1 MTPPEPVMDASD
13 EGSAPR
19 RRLDSM
25 IAGRRRASDAPST
38 SRSSRSSGKSD
49 EKAADQAADKGDEK
63 SDDKGTSSRSSSSR
77 SRTRSDGDE
86 KPARRRRS
94 ASESRETTDD
104 DDKPRVRRGRRG
116 GTGRT
121 RDEEAPRSEEQPD
134 ASSEAVEPKG
144 TTGAT
149 DTTDT
154 TEVEEKPVR
163 RRRRTE
169 TSGDGAD
176 GNLGEIRQAVA
187 RQEAMLL
194 ELAQGID
201 QLGTRIVNS
210 GYRPRVAIFVDVP
223 NLIYGY
229 EGDGFLNMGK
239 LLQLITEGRDLVR
252 ATAYSPV
259 SDDPREPVEQQR
271 FVAPFVPHEYR
282 IVTKPLKRF
291 SDGSIKGNFD
301 VEMAVDM
308 VMMADRVD
316 VICIVSGD
324 ADFAR
329 AVEVVQQKGVRVEV
343 VAFAGSTSIE
353 MRALADHYFEL
364 DKVVKQIL

>member
-1 MTPPEPVMDASD
+1 MTPPEPVLDASD
-13 EGSAPR
+13 EGTAPR

-25 IAGRRRASDAPST
+25 IAGRRRASDSPRST
-38 SRSSRSSGKSD
+38 SGSGSGSSSG
-49 EKAADQAADKGDEK
+49 
-63 SDDKGTSSRSSSSR
+63 SSSSR
-77 SRTRSDGDE
+77 SRRSSDDADAE
-86 KPARRRRS
+86 EEPKPPRARRT
-94 ASESRETTDD
+94 ASTDTDTAED
-104 DDKPRVRRGRRG
+104 DDKPRVRRSRRG
-116 GTGRT
+116 GRGRT
-121 RDEEAPRSEEQPD
+121 RDEDAPTAEAEAPESAADEPEEP
-134 ASSEAVEPKG
+134 A
-144 TTGAT
+144 
-149 DTTDT
+149 DT
-154 TEVEEKPVR
+154 TEVVEKPVR
-163 RRRRTE
+163 RTRRAAS
-169 TSGDGAD
+169 TSDAD
-176 GNLGEIRQAVA
+176 PGEIGALREAVA
-187 RQEAMLL
+187 RQEAMLA
-194 ELAQGID
+194 ELREGME

-210 GYRPRVAIFVDVP
+210 GYRPRVAVFVDVP
-223 NLIYGY
+223 NIIYGY
-229 EGDGFLNMGK
+229 EGDGSINMGK
-239 LLQLITEGRDLVR
+239 LLKLITEGRDLVR

-364 DKVVKQIL
+364 DRQVKQIL

>member
-1 MTPPEPVMDASD
+1 MTPPEPIMDASD

-19 RRLDSM
+19 SRRLDSM
-25 IAGRRRASDAPST
+25 IAGRRRASDAPRT
-38 SRSSRSSGKSD
+38 
-49 EKAADQAADKGDEK
+49 
-63 SDDKGTSSRSSSSR
+63 TSSSR
-77 SRTRSDGDE
+77 SDDGDE
-86 KPARRRRS
+86 KPARRTRRS
-94 ASESRETTDD
+94 DDSDEKPARTRSARPARAKSDD
-104 DDKPRVRRGRRG
+104 DTEEKPARAARASAADSDSDDDGDKPRVRRSRRG
-116 GTGRT
+116 GRGRT
-121 RDEEAPRSEEQPD
+121 RDDVPQTDGDGSETPEAFAETDD
-134 ASSEAVEPKG
+134 AE
-144 TTGAT
+144 
-149 DTTDT
+149 DT
-154 TEVEEKPVR
+154 TEVEAKPKPRTR
-163 RRRRTE
+163 RAA
-169 TSGDGAD
+169 SVSDDGD
-176 GNLGEIRQAVA
+176 LGLLREAVE
-187 RQEAMLL
+187 RQEAMLA
-194 ELAQGID
+194 ELREGIEG
-201 QLGTRIVNS
+201 LGDRIVRS

-229 EGDGFLNMGK
+229 EGDGSLNMGK
-239 LLQLITEGRDLVR
+239 LLKMITEGRDLVR

-353 MRALADHYFEL
+353 MRAIADHYFEL
-364 DKVVKQIL
+364 DRVVKQIL

>member
-1 MTPPEPVMDASD
+1 MEASD

-19 RRLDSM
+19 SRRLDSM
-25 IAGRRRASDAPST
+25 IVGRRRASDAPAT
-38 SRSSRSSGKSD
+38 
-49 EKAADQAADKGDEK
+49 
-63 SDDKGTSSRSSSSR
+63 RSSSSTPAR
-77 SRTRSDGDE
+77 STRSASDDDE
-86 KPARRRRS
+86 KPTRTRRARPAATDEGEQAEEKPKRTRRAP
-94 ASESRETTDD
+94 ASDADSGDEE
-104 DDKPRVRRGRRG
+104 DKPRVRRSRRG
-116 GTGRT
+116 GRGRT
-121 RDEEAPRSEEQPD
+121 RADDDAPRSERTAD
-134 ASSEAVEPKG
+134 DDG
-144 TTGAT
+144 
-149 DTTDT
+149 DT
-154 TEVEEKPVR
+154 TEEPEDTTSVEEKPKPR
-163 RRRRTE
+163 TRRTAAA
-169 TSGDGAD
+169 SDGDLGA
-176 GNLGEIRQAVA
+176 LQEALT
-187 RQEAMLL
+187 RQEAMLA
-194 ELAQGID
+194 ELREGIEN
-201 QLGTRIVNS
+201 LGGRIVSS

-229 EGDGFLNMGK
+229 EGDGSLNMGK
-239 LLQLITEGRDLVR
+239 LLAMITEGRDLVR

-353 MRALADHYFEL
+353 MRAIADHYREL
-364 DKVVKQIL
+364 DRVVKQIL

>member
-1 MTPPEPVMDASD
+1 MTPPEPVLEASD

-25 IAGRRRASDAPST
+25 IAGRRRASDS
-38 SRSSRSSGKSD
+38 
-49 EKAADQAADKGDEK
+49 
-63 SDDKGTSSRSSSSR
+63 
-77 SRTRSDGDE
+77 SRTRAEESEKPSGRSSDRSSDRAADRDDE
-86 KPARRRRS
+86 KPARGRRA
-94 ASESRETTDD
+94 ASEDRDD
-104 DDKPRVRRGRRG
+104 EGGDKPRVRRTRR
-116 GTGRT
+116 TARPRA
-121 RDEEAPRSEEQPD
+121 RDEEQESPRAEVTTAEEPAP
-134 ASSEAVEPKG
+134 EAAPPAE
-144 TTGAT
+144 
-149 DTTDT
+149 DT
-154 TEVEEKPVR
+154 TEVEERP
-163 RRRRTE
+163 RRRTR
-169 TSGDGAD
+169 SAAPAVGDGD
-176 GNLGEIRQAVA
+176 LESLRVAVA
-187 RQEAMLL
+187 RQEELL
-194 ELAQGID
+194 VELRSGME

-210 GYRPRVAIFVDVP
+210 GYRPRVAVFVDVP

-229 EGDGFLNMGK
+229 EGDGSLNMGR
-239 LLQLITEGRDLVR
+239 LLKLITEGRDLVR

-364 DKVVKQIL
+364 DRVVKQIL

>member
-1 MTPPEPVMDASD
+1 MTPPEPIMDASD

-19 RRLDSM
+19 SRRLDSM
-25 IAGRRRASDAPST
+25 IAGRRRASDAPAVRRSST
-38 SRSSRSSGKSD
+38 SEDD
-49 EKAADQAADKGDEK
+49 EKPARTPRPARAARPAPAAEESEDAPKRPRRPAAAEGD
-63 SDDKGTSSRSSSSR
+63 SDV
-77 SRTRSDGDE
+77 DGDE
-86 KPARRRRS
+86 KP
-94 ASESRETTDD
+94 
-104 DDKPRVRRGRRG
+104 RVRRSRRG
-116 GTGRT
+116 GRGRS
-121 RDEEAPRSEEQPD
+121 RSEDD
-134 ASSEAVEPKG
+134 APASTDDSAEAVEEPE
-144 TTGAT
+144 
-149 DTTDT
+149 DTTV
-154 TEVEEKPVR
+154 VEEKPKPRTR
-163 RRRRTE
+163 RAAAPA
-169 TSGDGAD
+169 AD
-176 GNLGEIRQAVA
+176 GDLSALQEAVA
-187 RQEAMLL
+187 RQEAMLA
-194 ELAQGID
+194 ELREGIEH
-201 QLGTRIVNS
+201 LGTRIVSS
-210 GYRPRVAIFVDVP
+210 GYRPRVAVFVDVP

-229 EGDGFLNMGK
+229 EGDGSLNMGK
-239 LLQLITEGRDLVR
+239 LLKMITEGRDLVR

-353 MRALADHYFEL
+353 MRAIADHYFEL
-364 DKVVKQIL
+364 DRVVRQIL

>member
-1 MTPPEPVMDASD
+1 VTPPEPIMEASD

-19 RRLDSM
+19 SRRLDSM
-25 IAGRRRASDAPST
+25 IAGRRRASDAPRT
-38 SRSSRSSGKSD
+38 
-49 EKAADQAADKGDEK
+49 
-63 SDDKGTSSRSSSSR
+63 TSSSR
-77 SRTRSDGDE
+77 SDDGDE
-86 KPARRRRS
+86 KPARSRTRRS
-94 ASESRETTDD
+94 DDSDEKPTRTRSARPARAKSDD
-104 DDKPRVRRGRRG
+104 DTEEKPARSRRVPASDSDSEDEGDKPRVRRSRRG
-116 GTGRT
+116 GRGRS
-121 RDEEAPRSEEQPD
+121 RDDAPQTDGDESETP
-134 ASSEAVEPKG
+134 EAVAETKD
-144 TTGAT
+144 AE
-149 DTTDT
+149 DT
-154 TEVEEKPVR
+154 TEVEEKPK
-163 RRRRTE
+163 RRTRRAAS
-169 TSGDGAD
+169 TSDDGD
-176 GNLGEIRQAVA
+176 LGSLREAVE
-187 RQEAMLL
+187 RQEAMLA
-194 ELAQGID
+194 ELRDGIEG
-201 QLGTRIVNS
+201 LGNRIVRS

-229 EGDGFLNMGK
+229 EGDGSLNMGK
-239 LLQLITEGRDLVR
+239 LLTMITEGRDLVR

-353 MRALADHYFEL
+353 MRAIADHYFEL
-364 DKVVKQIL
+364 DRVVKQIL

>member
-1 MTPPEPVMDASD
+1 MTPPEPVLAASD
-13 EGSAPR
+13 EGRAPR

-25 IAGRRRASDAPST
+25 IAGRRRASDS
-38 SRSSRSSGKSD
+38 SSSSGGSSSRSS
-49 EKAADQAADKGDEK
+49 
-63 SDDKGTSSRSSSSR
+63 SSRSSSSR
-77 SRTRSDGDE
+77 SRSTRSKDE
-86 KPARRRRS
+86 GTEDEERPTRSRRS
-94 ASESRETTDD
+94 AASAEEQTE
-104 DDKPRVRRGRRG
+104 DDKPRVRRTRRG
-116 GTGRT
+116 GRT
-121 RDEEAPRSEEQPD
+121 RSRSAEETPAAEQDAQDEPEEVEAP
-134 ASSEAVEPKG
+134 EAL
-144 TTGAT
+144 
-149 DTTDT
+149 
-154 TEVEEKPVR
+154 TEVEERPRTRTRTR
-163 RRRRTE
+163 RE
-169 TSGDGAD
+169 PAPAD
-176 GNLGEIRQAVA
+176 GDLDSLRDTLA
-187 RQEAMLL
+187 RQESMIA
-194 ELAQGID
+194 ELREGIE
-201 QLGTRIVNS
+201 QLGTRIVKS

-229 EGDGFLNMGK
+229 EGDGSLNMGR
-239 LLQLITEGRDLVR
+239 LLNLITEGRDLVR

-353 MRALADHYFEL
+353 MRALADHYVEL

>member
-1 MTPPEPVMDASD
+1 MTPPEPILAPSE
-13 EGSAPR
+13 EGTPPR

-25 IAGRRRASDAPST
+25 IAGRRRASDASSSEASSSARSST
-38 SRSSRSSGKSD
+38 SSRSSRSAG
-49 EKAADQAADKGDEK
+49 
-63 SDDKGTSSRSSSSR
+63 RSEE
-77 SRTRSDGDE
+77 RTEEDE
-86 KPARRRRS
+86 KPARSRRS
-94 ASESRETTDD
+94 AAPDEDASEDD
-104 DDKPRVRRGRRG
+104 RPRVRRTRRG
-116 GTGRT
+116 GRSRSRAEDAPRAEGEAEATEPQAEDPTEEPAAVTETRPRT
-121 RDEEAPRSEEQPD
+121 RSARTAAAPDRDVEALR
-134 ASSEAVEPKG
+134 EAL
-144 TTGAT
+144 
-149 DTTDT
+149 
-154 TEVEEKPVR
+154 
-163 RRRRTE
+163 
-169 TSGDGAD
+169 S
-176 GNLGEIRQAVA
+176 
-187 RQEAMLL
+187 RQESMIA
-194 ELAQGID
+194 ELREGIE
-201 QLGTRIVNS
+201 QLGTRIVTS
-210 GYRPRVAIFVDVP
+210 GYRPRVAVFVDVP

-229 EGDGFLNMGK
+229 EGDGSLNMGR
-239 LLQLITEGRDLVR
+239 LLKLITEGRDLVR

-353 MRALADHYFEL
+353 MRALADHYVEL
-364 DKVVKQIL
+364 DRVVKQVL

>member
-1 MTPPEPVMDASD
+1 MTPPEPIMDASD

-19 RRLDSM
+19 SRRLDSM
-25 IAGRRRASDAPST
+25 IAGRRRASDAPAARRSSASEDDEKPARAARPAR
-38 SRSSRSSGKSD
+38 SRST
-49 EKAADQAADKGDEK
+49 AAEE
-63 SDDKGTSSRSSSSR
+63 SDDAPKRARRPAASEGDGDA
-77 SRTRSDGDE
+77 DGDE
-86 KPARRRRS
+86 KP
-94 ASESRETTDD
+94 
-104 DDKPRVRRGRRG
+104 RVRRSRRG
-116 GTGRT
+116 GRGRT
-121 RDEEAPRSEEQPD
+121 RSEDDAPTSESEAPGAKD
-134 ASSEAVEPKG
+134 EPE
-144 TTGAT
+144 
-149 DTTDT
+149 DTA
-154 TEVEEKPVR
+154 EVEEKPKPRTR
-163 RRRRTE
+163 RAAAPT
-169 TSGDGAD
+169 AD
-176 GNLGEIRQAVA
+176 AADLSALQEAVA
-187 RQEAMLL
+187 RQEAMLA
-194 ELAQGID
+194 ELRDGIEH
-201 QLGTRIVNS
+201 LGTRIVSS
-210 GYRPRVAIFVDVP
+210 GYRPRVAVFVDVP

-229 EGDGFLNMGK
+229 EGDGSLNMGK
-239 LLQLITEGRDLVR
+239 LLKMITEGRDLVR

-353 MRALADHYFEL
+353 MRAIADHYCEL
-364 DKVVKQIL
+364 DRTVKQIL

>member
-1 MTPPEPVMDASD
+1 MTPPEPVLAASD
-13 EGSAPR
+13 EGSPPR

-25 IAGRRRASDAPST
+25 IAGRRRASDAPSRRSKPDET
-38 SRSSRSSGKSD
+38 TEEKPARPSRATRPAAEQDGGEDDRPRVRRARRSPQG
-49 EKAADQAADKGDEK
+49 
-63 SDDKGTSSRSSSSR
+63 R
-77 SRTRSDGDE
+77 SRGEAEAGEETKPAPAAEAAAEVTTEDAPEVEER
-86 KPARRRRS
+86 PARRRRREP
-94 ASESRETTDD
+94 AVQES
-104 DDKPRVRRGRRG
+104 
-116 GTGRT
+116 
-121 RDEEAPRSEEQPD
+121 SN
-134 ASSEAVEPKG
+134 
-144 TTGAT
+144 GA
-149 DTTDT
+149 
-154 TEVEEKPVR
+154 
-163 RRRRTE
+163 
-169 TSGDGAD
+169 
-176 GNLGEIRQAVA
+176 GEIADLREAVA
-187 RQEAMLL
+187 RQEAMLA
-194 ELAQGID
+194 ELREGID
-201 QLGTRIVNS
+201 QLGTRIVTS
-210 GYRPRVAIFVDVP
+210 GYRPRVAVFVDVP

-229 EGDGFLNMGK
+229 EGDGSLNMGK
-239 LLQLITEGRDLVR
+239 LLNLITEGRDLVR

-364 DKVVKQIL
+364 DRAVKQIL